1 MVKILLSLFLMLP
14 FLANGLTADELKA
27 RMKGAAKEQESAEK
41 RLKFLRNESKSTTML
56 RERDIFYALPD
67 GRRVEAVLLPNGKKS
82 PAVDGVPACLS
93 TSGMLIAGRYEPNS
107 QSVQCDIP
115 EAEIEYIDSDLYKPG
130 SGVAQSET
138 SQPSRTSSAP
148 VLSKYSNRGP
158 VDPVN
163 SGTVPTSRK
172 QSGSG
177 VRNQSNSASVQ
188 SAAANPYVYSVPTG
202 SSGKKAE
209 VSTFALAVEKP
220 FGVKRGTWAEV
231 SLSRPVSSAD
241 SGSVEYQ
248 LSDPVVGD
256 LKTLP
261 AGTVLFASK
270 RINESTERLES
281 QVYLAQMPDGEEVKL
296 SGWVYGTNKVAGL
309 PGSLIRDREG
319 ENVAAGGNAA
329 LAGLRAAT
337 NAAGGGAGVAGV
349 VADSYAS
356 DMIANEQRYAPD
368 TPGAIIRVS
377 PQRALVQF
385 SEPF

>member
-1 MVKILLSLFLMLP
+1 MVKVLLTLLLMLP
-14 FLANGLTADELKA
+14 FVVNGLTADELKA
-27 RMKGAAKEQESAEK
+27 RMKGVAKEQESAEK
-41 RLKFLRNESKSTTML
+41 RLKFLRSESKSTTML

-82 PAVDGVPACLS
+82 PAVDGMPACLS
-93 TSGMLIAGRYEPNS
+93 ISGMLIAGRYEPTS

-115 EAEIEYIDSDLYKPG
+115 DAEIEYIDSDLYKPRG
-130 SGVAQSET
+130 GVGQSEEA
-138 SQPSRTSSAP
+138 QPSQGTSAP
-148 VLSKYSNRGP
+148 VLSKYSSRGR
-158 VDPVN
+158 VDQTK
-163 SGTVPTSRK
+163 SETVTTSRN

-177 VRNQSNSASVQ
+177 VRNQSGSAPVQ
-188 SAAANPYVYSVPTG
+188 SASANPYVYSVPSG

-209 VSTFALAVEKP
+209 ISTFALAVEKP

-241 SGSVEYQ
+241 SGSVEYL

-256 LKTLP
+256 FKTLP

-281 QVYLAQMPDGEEVKL
+281 QVYLAQMPDGEEAKL
-296 SGWVYGTNKVAGL
+296 SGWIYGTNKVAGL

-319 ENVAAGGNAA
+319 ESVAAGGNAA

-349 VADSYAS
+349 VADTYAS

-385 SEPF
+385 AEPF

>member
-1 MVKILLSLFLMLP
+1 MVRLLIILAVTFP
-14 FLANGLTADELKA
+14 LAVNALTADELKA

-56 RERDIFYALPD
+56 RERDIFYTLPD
-67 GRRVEAVLLPNGKKS
+67 GRRVEAVLLPNGRKS
-82 PAVDGVPACLS
+82 PAVNGQPACLS
-93 TSGMLIAGRYEPNS
+93 TSGMLISGRYEPSS
-107 QSVQCDIP
+107 QSVKCDIP
-115 EAEIEYIDSDLYKPG
+115 DAEIEYIDSDLYKPG
-130 SGVAQSET
+130 SGVAKSEA
-138 SQPSRTSSAP
+138 SQQPQGSSAP
-148 VLSKYSNRGP
+148 VLSKYSNREQADQA
-158 VDPVN
+158 VAA
-163 SGTVPTSRK
+163 TVTPSRS

-177 VRNQSNSASVQ
+177 VRNQSASSVASNSS
-188 SAAANPYVYSVPTG
+188 NPYVYSVPTG

-248 LSDPVVGD
+248 LTDPVVGD
-256 LKTLP
+256 FKTLP

-281 QVYLAQMPDGEEVKL
+281 QIYLAQMPDGEEVEL
-296 SGWVYGTNKVAGL
+296 SGWIYGTNKVAGL

-319 ENVAAGGNAA
+319 ESVAAGGNAA

-337 NAAGGGAGVAGV
+337 NAAGGGASVAGI

-356 DMIANEQRYAPD
+356 NMIANEQRYAPD

-385 SEPF
+385 AEPF

>member
-14 FLANGLTADELKA
+14 VLANGLTADELKA
-27 RMKGAAKEQESAEK
+27 RMKGAAKEQDSAEK

-56 RERDIFYALPD
+56 RERDIFYTLPD

-82 PAVDGVPACLS
+82 PAADGVPACLS
-93 TSGMLIAGRYEPNS
+93 VSGMLIAGRYEPNS

-130 SGVAQSET
+130 SGVAQPET
-138 SQPSRTSSAP
+138 LQPFQGSSAP
-148 VLSKYSNRGP
+148 TLSKYSNRRYADRASP
-158 VDPVN
+158 EAV
-163 SGTVPTSRK
+163 TASRN

-177 VRNQSNSASVQ
+177 ESASP
-188 SAAANPYVYSVPTG
+188 AAAPSNPYMYFVPTG

-256 LKTLP
+256 FKTLP

-281 QVYLAQMPDGEEVKL
+281 QVYLAQMPSGEEVKL

-319 ENVAAGGNAA
+319 ENVAASGNAA
-329 LAGLRAAT
+329 LAGIRAAA

-356 DMIANEQRYAPD
+356 DMIANEQR
-368 TPGAIIRVS
+368 
-377 PQRALVQF
+377 
-385 SEPF
+385 